1 MALRTT
7 LLALIAG
14 LASAEDWPKEK
25 SVVVLDPKNFDGF
38 IKSQS
43 YTIVEFYAPWCGHC
57 KSLEPEWAA
66 AAKKVSKLKPAVLL
80 AKVDADAHGDLAQ
93 KYGVSGYPTIK
104 IFKDGKVAEDYDG
117 PREAK
122 GIVSFVKEAIGLTG
136 SASSIEKLKD
146 ADEAKAVTTSGYS
159 VVGLFREPIKASSIY
174 KTFTEA
180 ASEVSFFTDEKV
192 AVKYSASYAKDPVA
206 EALGVKT
213 VPAILVYTP
222 GKAEPA
228 SMPIPRDRKQFTTE
242 LLEDWLQK
250 QLPHPVG

>member
-1 MALRTT
+1 MLRCS
-7 LLALIAG
+7 LFAVIVG
-14 LASAEDWPKEK
+14 LASAEDYPKEK

-43 YTIVEFYAPWCGHC
+43 YTLVEFYAPWCGHC
-57 KSLEPEWAA
+57 KTLEPEWAA
-66 AAKKVSKLKPAVLL
+66 AAAKVSKLKPAVLL
-80 AKVDADAHGDLAQ
+80 AKVDADAHGELAK
-93 KYGVSGYPTIK
+93 KYDVSGYPTIK
-104 IFKDGKVAEDYDG
+104 IFKDGKAEDYDG

-136 SASSIEKLKD
+136 GASSIERLKD

-159 VVGLFREPIKASSIY
+159 VVGLFREPVKASSIY

-213 VPAILVYTP
+213 VPAILVYKP

-242 LLEDWLQK
+242 LLEEWLQK
-250 QLPHPVG
+250 QLK